1 MVARENGVVAGD
13 CDGGAAAAAV
23 ADGGDDEDFVVA
35 VLVADADAAV
45 DVSAIGQSVSKD
57 MVASS
62 VGPQC
67 LQRFLAY
74 NSRYWH

>member
-13 CDGGAAAAAV
+13 CDGGAAAV

-62 VGPQC
+62 VVPQC